1 MPLPIRG
8 SKLCRKPIN
17 GMAAFM
23 EGGCI
28 RGAPRTAFRIGIN
41 IHIDIFALAICT
53 ALMVSLCNLDLVFIL
68 IPSGLKVRALAS
80 VHTVTNLIIMVF
92 AKLFSKLGVV
102 VTKRFDN
109 TGPGCNGQA
118 SLGTAVHEGLNPISI
133 FHVGGNI
140 VHIPISV
147 PGGSFTSILGI
158 NGRGRSSSTVG
169 MERRHGHTGFI
180 LGNGDH
186 LTIKPTTN
194 GTGMGIQ
201 RFNDFH
207 HFNIQILVTF
217 LGGNGVEIGGF
228 SINQPPRL
236 MPMNPEL
243 LLNDR
248 GDLGRGITPKKP
260 LRQALANRT
269 HQIILVQP
277 TAIPEGSP
285 VRCPRL

>member
-1 MPLPIRG
+1 
-8 SKLCRKPIN
+8 
-17 GMAAFM
+17 
-23 EGGCI
+23 
-28 RGAPRTAFRIGIN
+28 
-41 IHIDIFALAICT
+41 
-53 ALMVSLCNLDLVFIL
+53 MVRLCNLDLGFIL

-92 AKLFSKLGVV
+92 AELLSKLGVV
-102 VTKRFDN
+102 VTKRFGN

-118 SLGTAVHEGLNPISI
+118 SLGTTVHEGLNPISI

-147 PGGSFTSILGI
+147 PGGSFTGILGI

-169 MERRHGHTGFI
+169 VERRHSHAGFI
-180 LGNGDH
+180 LGNRDH

-217 LGGNGVEIGGF
+217 LGGNGIEIGGF
-228 SINQPPRL
+228 GVDQPPCL
-236 MPMNPEL
+236 IPMNPKL
-243 LLNDR
+243 LLNGR

-260 LRQALANRT
+260 LCQALTDRT